1 MALVVGLANIE
12 KKCIGKYRCGNSKLF
27 YYLGAMLIN
36 LNYLCRR
43 LKNSKTSN

>member
-1 MALVVGLANIE
+1 MQ
-12 KKCIGKYRCGNSKLF
+12 KPFSKLF

-43 LKNSKTSN
+43 FKNSKTSN